1 MRVLLID
8 NGTKHLPSL
17 LSLLSG
23 NLVKNVKVGKAANYK
38 GYDLIILSG
47 GSKKAVA
54 TNPEYFKKEID
65 LIKSS
70 ETPIIGV
77 CEGCELIA
85 YTYGG
90 LLIRD
95 SKKTLGLKKVRVITP
110 NVLNLPASI
119 RVYEAHRW
127 NIKKVHHELVTIARS
142 DNGIE
147 ILKHKDKNI
156 IGLQFHPEMFPNLSD
171 GKMVFRKILNSFTQ
185 TT

>member
-85 YTYGG
+85 YAYGG

-119 RVYEAHRW
+119 
-127 NIKKVHHELVTIARS
+127 
-142 DNGIE
+142 
-147 ILKHKDKNI
+147 
-156 IGLQFHPEMFPNLSD
+156 
-171 GKMVFRKILNSFTQ
+171 
-185 TT
+185 